1 MPSRKTSPE
10 QSKSAN
16 GGAPMTRQK
25 MRAEGDNQRARAS
38 GGGLRSEPID
48 SPPGK
53 SASTGG
59 RASKSMVRNSLNSRS
74 SNSGNQ
80 SGKGYRGSK

>member
-10 QSKSAN
+10 QSKMNS
-16 GGAPMTRQK
+16 GGGPMSRQK
-25 MRAEGDNQRARAS
+25 MRADGEHQRARAS

-59 RASKSMVRNSLNSRS
+59 SASKSMVRSSLNSRS
-74 SNSGNQ
+74 SNSGRQ
-80 SGKGYRGSK
+80 SGKGYAGKK